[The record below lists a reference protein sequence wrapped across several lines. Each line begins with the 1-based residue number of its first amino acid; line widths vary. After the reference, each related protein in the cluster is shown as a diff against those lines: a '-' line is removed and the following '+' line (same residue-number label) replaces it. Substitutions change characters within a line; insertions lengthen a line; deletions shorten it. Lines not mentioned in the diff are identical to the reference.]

1 MNTVLK
7 KRMVVRLSMKVEY
20 AVPGGLFSPLIHLLF
35 VKRDVKM
42 IFEYRQEKLLQIFTQ
57 QSENENVE
65 K

>member
-1 MNTVLK
+1 
-7 KRMVVRLSMKVEY
+7 MKVEY

-57 QSENENVE
+57 ESENENVE